1 MAFVDLIRPTP
12 FGIFDAE
19 ASFQTFADNMV
30 SFVKR
35 KLGDDVLSVELT
47 SKSIY
52 GCVEEAVLTWNAYIL
67 EFQAK
72 SNLANILGQPTGSNV
87 QDLYPRET
95 LEFLLRQAA
104 PYSMAGSYSGYQ
116 NEVSGSIT
124 LERGRQDYDL
134 TTELVNASGTPLINV
149 QPSGS
154 VQPFRVTQ
162 VFHFSPAVAFRFFDS
177 TSAINYLNN
186 EFNFESFTPET
197 VFYVLPVFEDLI
209 RQGQLQLSQRVR
221 RSNYSYRI
229 IGNNLRIFPVPIN
242 RRTNPRKLFVR
253 VQFVAD
259 AFNTNSGSYGSPQD
273 DSVYGISN
281 IGNIPYN
288 DVPFSSINAV
298 GRQWVREY
306 CLALCMIVLGFI
318 RGKVRNIPVPN
329 ADVQLNYDDLLERG
343 YSDKERLITEIREQL
358 NELTYQSLVE
368 KEADKSENLMRQ
380 LRGVPNPNGYFIVP
394 G

>member
-1 MAFVDLIRPTP
+1 MFGRISFDL
-12 FGIFDAE
+12 
-19 ASFQTFADNMV
+19 
-30 SFVKR
+30 
-35 KLGDDVLSVELT
+35 
-47 SKSIY
+47 
-52 GCVEEAVLTWNAYIL
+52 NAYIL

-72 SNLANILGQPTGSNV
+72 SNLANIMGQPTGSNV
-87 QDLYPRET
+87 QGLYPRET

-104 PYSMAGSYSGYQ
+104 PYSMAASYAGYQ
-116 NEVSGSIT
+116 NEMSGSIA
-124 LERGRQDYDL
+124 LEYGRQDYDL
-134 TTELVNASGTPLINV
+134 PTELVNSAGVPLMNL

-154 VQPFRVTQ
+154 VQPFRVTE

-177 TSAINYLNN
+177 TSALNFLNN

-197 VFYVLPVFEDLI
+197 IFYVLPVFEDLL

-221 RSNYSYRI
+221 RSNYSYKI
-229 IGNNLRIFPVPIN
+229 VGSKLRVYPTPN
-242 RRTNPRKLFVR
+242 RVRENPRKLFVR

-259 AFNTNSGSYGSPQD
+259 AFITNSGYYGSPQD
-273 DSVYGISN
+273 DSIFGISN

-298 GRQWVREY
+298 GRQWIREY

-343 YSDKERLITEIREQL
+343 YADKERLITQIREQL
-358 NELTYQSLVE
+358 NELTYSSLVE
-368 KEADKSENLMRQ
+368 READKSENLMRQ
-380 LRGVPNPNGYFIVP
+380 LRGIPMPKMIISG
-394 G
+394 